1 MRTDYIYAILIFIP
15 LTVLQLTIIPLISFN
30 QIAPDLILIVLVY
43 YTLKLGQ
50 IHGTILGF
58 IMGLIFDMVSGGVI
72 GSAMFAKTMS
82 GFLTGYFYNENKMEF
97 NLNSFMLL
105 LIIFGVG
112 SIDSVIYTFFSTTEI
127 NTSLFMLIFMQGLLP
142 GLYSAVVSLPLIIF
156 YPRKLFS

>member
-58 IMGLIFDMVSGGVI
+58 IMGLLFDLVSGGVL
-72 GSAMFAKTMS
+72 GSAMFAKTLS

-112 SIDSVIYTFFSTTEI
+112 SIDSVIYTFFSTTET
-127 NTSLFMLIFMQGLLP
+127 NTSLFMLIFVQGLLP

>member
-1 MRTDYIYAILIFIP
+1 
-15 LTVLQLTIIPLISFN
+15 
-30 QIAPDLILIVLVY
+30 
-43 YTLKLGQ
+43 
-50 IHGTILGF
+50 
-58 IMGLIFDMVSGGVI
+58 
-72 GSAMFAKTMS
+72 MFAKTLS

-112 SIDSVIYTFFSTTEI
+112 SIDSVIYTFFSTTET
-127 NTSLFMLIFMQGLLP
+127 NTSLFMLIFVQGLLP